1 VLVLQTAKH
10 WGVAITPE
18 MIGREKAKGNANN
31 DWVSRMRVHS
41 SMDSKVSFTDG
52 AHPALSTGADAEA
65 PGCEWGEGVT

>member
-1 VLVLQTAKH
+1 MGDVCLYIIARALMLQTAKH

-41 SMDSKVSFTDG
+41 LIGWQRVFG
-52 AHPALSTGADAEA
+52 
-65 PGCEWGEGVT
+65 